1 MSDTPRQVGGR
12 ASDRRPHDVGA
23 GVPEIGRFPALT
35 RRRFLV
41 LGGGAV
47 VLAACGGSADRT
59 LIASDDPAVARREV
73 DRQRPGASTVSA
85 RLTAAPMSI
94 DLAGQTVSTWAF
106 GAVPGTAIRARA
118 GDILE
123 VLVRNDL
130 PEDLSIHWHGLA
142 LRNDMDGVHQ
152 LTQPPIE
159 PGSTFTYRFTVPD
172 PGTYWF
178 HPHTGLQLDR
188 GLYAPLI
195 IEDPAEPLAF
205 DRDETLVF
213 DDWLDGLG
221 RTPEDA
227 LVEARQRMG
236 SMDMGGMGSM
246 DMGGMGS
253 MDMGSAGSMD
263 MGDTSTDG
271 TDGMSMSTLLGGDAG
286 DVTYPLHLVNGKPP
300 ADRPTITASPADRV
314 RLRLINAGSDTA
326 YRFAVGGHRLTVT
339 HADGFAVEPVEV
351 DTLVLGMGERYDVV
365 VTARSG
371 AWPIVAAAEGKS
383 AAAVAVLRTTDAS
396 ASTAPPVDAVVV
408 ELDGKLLSY
417 SDLRA
422 ASTVA
427 LSDSKPDRE
436 RNVELTGD
444 MMAYNWGIDGR
455 PFGKHKPID
464 VEAGERVRLVLQNT
478 TMMWHP
484 MHLHGH
490 TFRVGG
496 RLDGPRKD
504 TVNVLPGERMTIDF
518 DADNPGQWML
528 HCHNTYHL
536 ESGMATVVSY
546 VQ

>member
-1 MSDTPRQVGGR
+1 M
-12 ASDRRPHDVGA
+12 
-23 GVPEIGRFPALT
+23 
-35 RRRFLV
+35 LV
-41 LGGGAV
+41 
-47 VLAACGGSADRT
+47 ACGGSAART
-59 LIASDDPAVARREV
+59 LIASDDPAVARREL
-73 DRQRPGASTVSA
+73 DRQRPGASTV
-85 RLTAAPMSI
+85 RTQLTAAPMSL

-118 GDILE
+118 GDVVE
-123 VLVRNDL
+123 VAVRNDL
-130 PEDLSIHWHGLA
+130 PEDLSIHWHGIA

-152 LTQPPIE
+152 LTQPPIK
-159 PGSTFTYRFTVPD
+159 PGSTFTYRFTAPD

-195 IEDPAEPLAF
+195 VEDPAEPLAF

-221 RTPEDA
+221 RTPADA
-227 LVEARQRMG
+227 LVEARERMG
-236 SMDMGGMGSM
+236 SMDTGGMGSM
-246 DMGGMGS
+246 DMGGR
-253 MDMGSAGSMD
+253 
-263 MGDTSTDG
+263 TTDG
-271 TDGMSMSTLLGGDAG
+271 TSMSTLLGGDAG

-300 ADRPTITASPADRV
+300 ADRTTITTSPGDRV

-339 HADGFAVEPVEV
+339 HADGFPIEPVEV
-351 DTLVLGMGERYDVV
+351 DTLLLGMGERYDVLV
-365 VTARSG
+365 IARSG
-371 AWPIVAAAEGKS
+371 AWPIVAAAEGKR
-383 AAAVAVLRTTDAS
+383 AAAVAVLRTTDAA
-396 ASTAPPVDAVVV
+396 ASTAPPVDAVPV

-422 ASTVA
+422 PSTVA
-427 LSDSKPDRE
+427 LSDIKPDRE

-455 PFGKHKPID
+455 VFGKHKPID
-464 VEAGERVRLVLQNT
+464 VEAGERIRLVLQNKT
-478 TMMWHP
+478 AMWHP

-504 TVNVLPGERMTIDF
+504 TVNVLPGEQVTIDF

-536 ESGMATVVSY
+536 ESGMATVVAY
-546 VQ
+546 MQ

>member
-1 MSDTPRQVGGR
+1 MSGTPRVVGG
-12 ASDRRPHDVGA
+12 SPPNPGPHDVVA
-23 GVPEIGRFPALT
+23 TVSETSRFPTLT

-47 VLAACGGSADRT
+47 VLAACGGSAERT
-59 LIASDDPAVARREV
+59 LIGSDDPAVARRELE
-73 DRQRPGASTVSA
+73 RQRTGASTVRA
-85 RLTAAPMSI
+85 QLTAAPMSL
-94 DLAGQTVSTWAF
+94 DLAGRTVSTWAF

-118 GDILE
+118 GDLLE
-123 VLVRNDL
+123 VVVRNDL
-130 PEDLSIHWHGLA
+130 PEDLSIHWHGIG
-142 LRNDMDGVHQ
+142 LRNDMDGVHD

-159 PGSTFTYRFTVPD
+159 PGSTFTYRFTAPN

-195 IEDPAEPLAF
+195 IDDPAEPLAF
-205 DRDETLVF
+205 DRDEILVF

-227 LVEARQRMG
+227 LAEARERMG
-236 SMDMGGMGSM
+236 AMDMGS
-246 DMGGMGS
+246 MGS
-253 MDMGSAGSMD
+253 MDMGSESSDA
-263 MGDTSTDG
+263 
-271 TDGMSMSTLLGGDAG
+271 MSMSTLLGGDVG
-286 DVTYPLHLVNGKPP
+286 DVTYPLHLVNGRPP
-300 ADRPTITASPADRV
+300 ADRATITASPGDRV

-326 YRFAVGGHRLTVT
+326 YRFAVGGHRLLVT
-339 HADGFAVEPVEV
+339 HADGFPVEPVEV
-351 DTLVLGMGERYDVV
+351 DTLLLGMGERYDVV
-365 VTARSG
+365 VTASSG

-396 ASTAPPVDAVVV
+396 ASAAPSVDAAPV

-422 ASTVA
+422 ASMVA
-427 LSDSKPDRE
+427 LSDKKPDRE

-455 PFGKHKPID
+455 AFGKHTPID
-464 VEAGERVRLVLQNT
+464 VESNQRVRLVLHNT

-504 TVNVLPGERMTIDF
+504 TVNVLPGERVTIDF
-518 DADNPGQWML
+518 DADNPGQWMM

-546 VQ
+546 VR

>member
-1 MSDTPRQVGGR
+1 MSGTSRVVGGSAR
-12 ASDRRPHDVGA
+12 DRLPPDGGA
-23 GVPEIGRFPALT
+23 TISETRRFQALT

-47 VLAACGGSADRT
+47 VLAACGGSAERT
-59 LIASDDPAVARREV
+59 LVGSDDPAVARREV
-73 DRQRPGASTVSA
+73 QRQRTGSSTVTSQ
-85 RLTAAPMSI
+85 LTAAPMSL
-94 DLAGQTVSTWAF
+94 DLAGRTVSTWAF
-106 GAVPGTAIRARA
+106 GAVPGAAIRARA
-118 GDILE
+118 GDLVE

-130 PEDLSIHWHGLA
+130 PEDLSIHWHGIA
-142 LRNDMDGVHQ
+142 LRNDMDGVHD
-152 LTQPPIE
+152 LTQPPID
-159 PGSTFTYRFTVPD
+159 PGSTFTYRFIAPD

-188 GLYAPLI
+188 GLYSPLI
-195 IEDPAEPLAF
+195 IDDPAEPLAY

-227 LVEARQRMG
+227 LAEARQRMD

-246 DMGGMGS
+246 NMDHQASGGMG
-253 MDMGSAGSMD
+253 M
-263 MGDTSTDG
+263 ST
-271 TDGMSMSTLLGGDAG
+271 STLLGGDAG
-286 DVTYPLHLVNGKPP
+286 DVTYPLHLINGRPP
-300 ADRPTITASPADRV
+300 ADRPTITASAGDRV

-339 HADGFAVEPVEV
+339 HTDGFPIEPVEV
-351 DTLVLGMGERYDVV
+351 DTLLLGMGERYDVV
-365 VTARSG
+365 ITAESG
-371 AWPIVAAAEGKS
+371 AWPIVAAAEGKA
-383 AAAVAVLRTTDAS
+383 AAAVAVLRTTDAAAS
-396 ASTAPPVDAVVV
+396 AAPPVDAAPV

-427 LSDSKPDRE
+427 LSDEQPDRDH
-436 RNVELTGD
+436 NVELTGD
-444 MMAYNWGIDGR
+444 MMAYNWGIDGSA
-455 PFGKHKPID
+455 FGKHTPID
-464 VEAGERVRLVLQNT
+464 VESGQRVRLVLHNT
-478 TMMWHP
+478 TTMWHP

-504 TVNVLPGERMTIDF
+504 TLNVLPGERLIIDF

-546 VQ
+546 VP

>member
-1 MSDTPRQVGGR
+1 MATGPGRSSGEEPNHLRPAVVGSLSR
-12 ASDRRPHDVGA
+12 VSQLP
-23 GVPEIGRFPALT
+23 ILT
-35 RRRFLV
+35 RRRLLV

-47 VLAACGGSADRT
+47 VLAACGGSADPVPV
-59 LIASDDPAVARREV
+59 ASDDPAVARRELE
-73 DRQRPGASTVSA
+73 RRRPGSSTVRA
-85 RLTAAPMSI
+85 QLTAAPMSL
-94 DLAGQTVSTWAF
+94 DLAGRTVSTWAF
-106 GAVPGTAIRARA
+106 GMVPGAPIRARA
-118 GDILE
+118 GDVLE
-123 VLVRNDL
+123 VAVQNDL
-130 PEDLSIHWHGLA
+130 PEDLSIHWHGVA
-142 LRNDMDGVHQ
+142 LRNDMDGVHD
-152 LTQPPIE
+152 LTQPPIG
-159 PGSTFTYRFTVPD
+159 PGSAFTYRFTAPD

-195 IEDPAEPLAF
+195 IEDPAEPLVV

-221 RTPEDA
+221 RTPEEA
-227 LVEARQRMG
+227 LVEARERMG
-236 SMDMGGMGSM
+236 NM
-246 DMGGMGS
+246 
-253 MDMGSAGSMD
+253 GSMD
-263 MGDTSTDG
+263 MGDTESMDAGNG
-271 TDGMSMSTLLGGDAG
+271 TTEGMTASALLGGDAG

-300 ADRPTITASPADRV
+300 ADRPTIAPSPGDRV

-339 HADGFAVEPVEV
+339 HSDGFPVEPVEV
-351 DTLVLGMGERYDVV
+351 DTLLLGMGERYDVV

-371 AWPIVAAAEGKS
+371 AWPVVAAAEGKG
-383 AAAVAVLRTTDAS
+383 ATAVAVLRTTDTSVS
-396 ASTAPPVDAVVV
+396 AAPPLDAAPT
-408 ELDGKLLSY
+408 ELHGKLLTY
-417 SDLRA
+417 RDLRA

-427 LSDSKPDRE
+427 LADRQPDRE
-436 RNVELTGD
+436 RNIELTGD

-455 PFGKHKPID
+455 PFAEHKQID
-464 VEAGERVRLVLQNT
+464 VHSGERVRLVLQNT
-478 TMMWHP
+478 TTMWHP

-504 TVNVLPGERMTIDF
+504 TVNILPGENLSIDF

-536 ESGMATVVSY
+536 ESGMATVLSY

>member
-1 MSDTPRQVGGR
+1 MVFDIPSVVGGG
-12 ASDRRPHDVGA
+12 RPNRLPHEV
-23 GVPEIGRFPALT
+23 VPRTGRFPTST

-41 LGGGAV
+41 LGGGAF
-47 VLAACGGSADRT
+47 VLAACGRSADQT
-59 LIASDDPAVARREV
+59 LLASDDPAVARRELE
-73 DRQRPGASTVSA
+73 RQRPGASTV
-85 RLTAAPMSI
+85 RTQLTAAPMSL

-106 GAVPGTAIRARA
+106 GAVPGRAIRARA
-118 GDILE
+118 GDIVE
-123 VLVRNDL
+123 VVVRNDL
-130 PEDLSIHWHGLA
+130 PEALSIHWHGIA
-142 LRNDMDGVHQ
+142 LRNDMDGVHD
-152 LTQPPIE
+152 LTQPPIG
-159 PGSTFTYRFTVPD
+159 PGSTFTYRFIVPD

-227 LVEARQRMG
+227 LVEARGRMG
-236 SMDMGGMGSM
+236 SMDMGDMGSMDMGDMGSMDMGDMGSM
-246 DMGGMGS
+246 DMGGGS
-253 MDMGSAGSMD
+253 TNA
-263 MGDTSTDG
+263 
-271 TDGMSMSTLLGGDAG
+271 MSTSSLLGGDAG
-286 DVTYPLHLVNGKPP
+286 DVTYPLHLVNGKAPT
-300 ADRPTITASPADRV
+300 DRLTIAASPGDRV
-314 RLRLINAGSDTA
+314 RLRLINAASDTA
-326 YRFAVGGHRLTVT
+326 YRLAVGGHRLTVT
-339 HADGFAVEPVEV
+339 HADGFPIEPMDV
-351 DTLVLGMGERYDVV
+351 DALLLGMGERYDVV

-371 AWPIVAAAEGKS
+371 AWPIVASAEGKG
-383 AAAVAVLRTTDAS
+383 AAAVAVLRTKDAS
-396 ASTAPPVDAVVV
+396 ASSAPPVDTVPA
-408 ELDGKLLSY
+408 ELDGRLLSY
-417 SDLRA
+417 NDLRA

-427 LSDSKPDRE
+427 LSDTEPDRE
-436 RNVELTGD
+436 RNIELTGD

-455 PFGKHKPID
+455 VFGKHKPID
-464 VEAGERVRLVLQNT
+464 VEAGERVRLVLQNK

-496 RLDGPRKD
+496 RVDGPRKD
-504 TVNVLPGERMTIDF
+504 TVNVLPGEKVTIDF